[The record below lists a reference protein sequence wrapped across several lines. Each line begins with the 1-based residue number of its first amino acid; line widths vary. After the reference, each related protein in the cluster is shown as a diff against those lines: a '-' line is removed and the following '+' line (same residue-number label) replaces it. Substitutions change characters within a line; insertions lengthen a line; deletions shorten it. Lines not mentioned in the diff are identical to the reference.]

1 MSKWSFIR
9 NLLSDKTQK
18 GEKQPVSMAKSK
30 KENDFGT
37 GIPKDV
43 MESLARAL
51 LPEIRAFYESEEG
64 KEAFEKWKAE
74 RERSTD

>member
-1 MSKWSFIR
+1 
-9 NLLSDKTQK
+9 
-18 GEKQPVSMAKSK
+18 MANTK

-37 GIPKDV
+37 GIPDDV

-64 KEAFEKWKAE
+64 KAAFEQWKAE

>member
-1 MSKWSFIR
+1 
-9 NLLSDKTQK
+9 
-18 GEKQPVSMAKSK
+18 MANTK
-30 KENDFGT
+30 KEKDFGT
-37 GIPKDV
+37 GIPNDV

-64 KEAFEKWKAE
+64 KAAFEQWKAE

>member
-1 MSKWSFIR
+1 
-9 NLLSDKTQK
+9 
-18 GEKQPVSMAKSK
+18 
-30 KENDFGT
+30 
-37 GIPKDV
+37 

-64 KEAFEKWKAE
+64 KESFEKWKAE

>member
-1 MSKWSFIR
+1 ME
-9 NLLSDKTQK
+9 NT
-18 GEKQPVSMAKSK
+18 K

-37 GIPKDV
+37 GIPNDV

-51 LPEIRAFYESEEG
+51 LPEIRVFYESEEG
-64 KEAFEKWKAE
+64 KAAFEQWKSE

>member
-1 MSKWSFIR
+1 MSKYFSLI
-9 NLLSDKTQK
+9 NLLSDKTQE
-18 GEKQPVSMAKSK
+18 GEKRTIRMANTK

-37 GIPKDV
+37 GIPDDV

-51 LPEIRAFYESEEG
+51 LPEITAFYESEEG
-64 KEAFEKWKAE
+64 KAAFEQWQAE